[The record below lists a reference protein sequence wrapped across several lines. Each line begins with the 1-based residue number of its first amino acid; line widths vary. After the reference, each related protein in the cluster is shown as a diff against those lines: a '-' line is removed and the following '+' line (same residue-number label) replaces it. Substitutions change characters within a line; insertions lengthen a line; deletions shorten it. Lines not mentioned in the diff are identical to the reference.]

1 MRDVVGDKII
11 YIDEES
17 YQLLKET
24 LNKKDDYFN
33 MKEINFDNIFDNVL
47 NRKDRQNRLNRQ

>member
-1 MRDVVGDKII
+1 MRDVVVDEII

-33 MKEINFDNIFDNVL
+33 MKEINFDNIFDNIL

>member
-1 MRDVVGDKII
+1 MRDVVVDEII
-11 YIDEES
+11 YIDEKS

-33 MKEINFDNIFDNVL
+33 MKEINFDNIFDNIL